1 MKYFQTITLKD
12 GRTCVIRNGMEQ
24 DAETVLSNYI
34 LTHSQTDFLTTYPE
48 ETTFT
53 VDQEKEYLKKKADND
68 REIELVAEVDEKI
81 IGTAGVDRIG
91 TAEKIRHRASFGIS
105 IEEAFWGMGIGWALT
120 NGCIEC
126 AGTAGYSQIEL
137 EVVSD
142 NRRALALYQRAG
154 YVEYGR
160 NPQGFRS
167 RKSGWQETVLM
178 RRELDS

>member
-1 MKYFQTITLKD
+1 M
-12 GRTCVIRNGMEQ
+12 
-24 DAETVLSNYI
+24 LSNYI
-34 LTHSQTDFLTTYPE
+34 LTHAQTDFLTTYPE

-68 REIELVAEVDEKI
+68 REIELVAEVDGKI

-91 TAEKIRHRASFGIS
+91 TAEKIRHRAYFGIS
-105 IEEAFWGMGIGWALT
+105 IEEAFWGMGVGWALT

-126 AGTAGYSQIEL
+126 AKVAEYSQIEL
-137 EVVSD
+137 EVVAD
-142 NRRALALYQRAG
+142 NIRALALYQRAG

-178 RRELDS
+178 RRELDG